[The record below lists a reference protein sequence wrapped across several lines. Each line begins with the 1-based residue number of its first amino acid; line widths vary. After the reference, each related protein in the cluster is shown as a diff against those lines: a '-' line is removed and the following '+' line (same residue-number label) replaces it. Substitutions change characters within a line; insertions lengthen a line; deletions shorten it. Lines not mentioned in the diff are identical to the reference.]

1 MNPAMATLSQ
11 LTSELA
17 AGRRP
22 DRHAAAEAARL
33 LADPALPDDD
43 KAAYLS
49 ALADLGEDADIVAA
63 FAETYRAMARPVD
76 LGDAPARGID
86 LVGTGG
92 DRSGSFNI
100 SSASALVVAA
110 AGVPVLKHGNRSIT
124 SSSGSADFLAGL
136 GVDLE
141 ADDARL
147 RRALG
152 EANFC
157 FLFAPAFHP
166 AFRAVGAARK
176 RLAEAG
182 RKSVFNLLGPLVNPA
197 RPAHMMVG
205 VFAERWVEPVAGAL
219 GSLGV
224 RRGLAVHGKVG
235 EGMDELTVAGPSRV
249 RGAGGLAQVDA
260 TWLPGDFGL
269 ATCAPADLAG
279 GSPAHNLSLLADLLV
294 GAAPEGLLDTVCLSA
309 GTALWVAGAAAD
321 PGQGAA
327 RAREVILGGELR
339 DNLRALR
346 EAYRT

>member
-1 MNPAMATLSQ
+1 MAS
-11 LTSELA
+11 LTRLTADIA

-22 DRHAAAEAARL
+22 DGAQAAEAARL

-43 KAAYLS
+43 KVAYLS
-49 ALADLGEDADIVAA
+49 ALADLGEDAAIVAA
-63 FAETYRAMARPVD
+63 FAETYRGMARRID
-76 LGDAPARGID
+76 LGDLPARGID
-86 LVGTGG
+86 IVGTGG

-110 AGVPVLKHGNRSIT
+110 AGVPVIKHGNRSIT

-147 RRALG
+147 ARALRQ
-152 EANFC
+152 ANFC

-166 AFRAVGAARK
+166 AFRAVGPARR
-176 RLAEAG
+176 RLAELG
-182 RKSVFNLLGPLVNPA
+182 RKSVFNLLGPLINPA

-219 GSLGV
+219 GALGV
-224 RRGLAVHGKVG
+224 RRGLVVHGKVG
-235 EGMDELTVAGPSRV
+235 EGMDELTAAGPARV
-249 RGAGGLAQVDA
+249 RGVGGLASVDA

-269 ATCAPADLAG
+269 RACPASDLAG
-279 GSPAHNLSLLADLLV
+279 GTPAHNLGLLSDLLV

-309 GTALWVAGAAAD
+309 GAALWVAGAAAD
-321 PGQGAA
+321 PAVGAA

-346 EAYRT
+346 EAYRA

>member
-1 MNPAMATLSQ
+1 MATLAQ
-11 LTSELA
+11 LTSDLA

-22 DRHAAAEAARL
+22 GPAEAAEAARL
-33 LADPALPDDD
+33 LADAGLPDDD
-43 KAAYLS
+43 KVAYLA
-49 ALADLGEDADIVAA
+49 ALADMGEDAAIVAA
-63 FAETYRAMARPVD
+63 FAETYRGMARRID
-76 LGDAPARGID
+76 LGDLPARGID
-86 LVGTGG
+86 IVGTGG

-110 AGVPVLKHGNRSIT
+110 AGIPVMKHGNRSIT

-141 ADDARL
+141 ADDTRL
-147 RRALG
+147 LRALR

-166 AFRAVGAARK
+166 AFRAVGPARK
-176 RLAEAG
+176 RLAELG
-182 RKSVFNLLGPLVNPA
+182 RKSVFNILGPLVNPA

-219 GSLGV
+219 HTLGV
-224 RRGLAVHGKVG
+224 RRGLVVHGKVG
-235 EGMDELTVAGPSRV
+235 EGMDELTAAGPARV
-249 RGAGGLAQVDA
+249 RGVGELAKVDA

-269 ATCAPADLAG
+269 RACPASDLLG
-279 GSPAHNLSLLADLLV
+279 GTPAHNLGLLSDLLV

-309 GTALWVAGAAAD
+309 GAALWVAAAAAD
-321 PGQGAA
+321 PGAGVA
-327 RAREVILGGELR
+327 RAREIILGGELR

-346 EAYRT
+346 EAYRA